1 MTGLLASVIASLLAW
16 VAEAVLAGH
25 VSSTAEYVVSFVI
38 WALVFVPS
46 YVWIKRLREG
56 L

>member
-1 MTGLLASVIASLLAW
+1 MTGLLASVAASLVAW
-16 VAEAVLAGH
+16 LAEALLAGH
-25 VSSTAEYVVSFVI
+25 VSATAEYGVSFVI
-38 WALVFVPS
+38 WSLVFVPS